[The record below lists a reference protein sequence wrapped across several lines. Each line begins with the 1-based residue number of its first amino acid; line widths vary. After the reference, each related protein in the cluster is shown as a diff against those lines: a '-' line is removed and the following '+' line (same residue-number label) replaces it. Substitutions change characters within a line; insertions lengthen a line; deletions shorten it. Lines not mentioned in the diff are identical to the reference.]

1 MPLEKESNKV
11 FRKPKKRIE
20 MKTKAKRIHIQGRKK
35 SNCIAL

>member
-20 MKTKAKRIHIQGRKK
+20 MKTKAKKNIQVREK